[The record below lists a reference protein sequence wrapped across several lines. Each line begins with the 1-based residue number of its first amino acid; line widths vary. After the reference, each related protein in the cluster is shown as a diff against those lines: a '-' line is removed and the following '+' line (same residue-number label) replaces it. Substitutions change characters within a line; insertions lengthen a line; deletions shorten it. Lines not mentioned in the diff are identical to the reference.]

1 MDKRIKSASYY
12 ADKIQNCTEEKFKK
26 FKAEQIEN
34 TPEKVFENARQ
45 IYFYKELYVF
55 LTYGDLRDDFEI
67 DKLKILSDY
76 GDELLD
82 LLYEKYNK
90 LENLSVS
97 SGTGILDLFNS
108 FFETIEDKGE
118 KKND

>member
-1 MDKRIKSASYY
+1 MEKKKDLALYY
-12 ADKIQNCTEEKFKK
+12 ADKIQNCTEEKYKK

-34 TPEKVFENARQ
+34 TPEKVFENAGR
-45 IYFYKELYVF
+45 IYFYRELYIF
-55 LTYGDLRDDFEI
+55 LTYGDLRDDF
-67 DKLKILSDY
+67 DVGKLKILSDY

-97 SGTGILDLFNS
+97 SGTGIRDLFNS